1 MNSNLPRLIFS
12 KRLGMLVAVA
22 ETVMSQGKGSGASGA
37 GGASGASDA
46 LGQGSAGLSAASEAL
61 TSVGNNDP
69 GKQSAAVALRS
80 FCVALTLAFATQD
93 IANAGQPVSVL
104 PSGATVAAG
113 SATIS
118 TPTTNSMIINQ
129 SSQNAILNWQSFG
142 IGAGASVQFV
152 QPNANAATLNRVLG
166 SSATV
171 IDGSLSANGRVLIV
185 NPNGVVFGRGSYV
198 DVGGLLATTKS
209 ISDTNFLAGNYQFI
223 GGGTTGRVLNYGNI
237 KADNGYVVLLSDSVA
252 NAGTIQA
259 NGGRVILG
267 AGDSATLA
275 LSNGQ
280 VVNIVIDKP
289 SAKALV
295 DNSGTIKAD
304 GGVALLS
311 ARGSSDVLDSVLNVS
326 GLVSAK
332 GGVVNIDG
340 GSNGAVM
347 LANASVDV
355 SATTGIG
362 GNAIV
367 QGQYIGIVNATN
379 INASGASGGGHVVVG
394 GDTLGVLPKQ
404 NISYHGK
411 HNIKR
416 SINTLLRRK
425 IQHDWKI
432 RDVNTPL
439 RASAAGEK
447 PVMLV
452 VVEWF
457 SANHSVYRVLSKAIR
472 KMRDQFYL
480 IGMGAMNTTDDAG
493 REVFN
498 EFIELDFS
506 GGIQSFLKQ
515 VHNTARTRA
524 AQILYMPSVG
534 MFQTTMYLANLRVAP
549 IQITTLGHSASTFA
563 AQMDYFAIDEDF
575 VGDEACFSEK
585 VLALP
590 NDAFPFIPS
599 VGAPEELAQAPL
611 RANPDIVQIAMAA
624 TIMKLNPEFLQTCR
638 LIADN
643 SPTPIHFQFFIGQ
656 AQGLMWPQVEHVV
669 RRYLGDFATV
679 NQHQN
684 YATYLERLAQCD
696 LYINPFP
703 FGNMN
708 GIVDMVSVGLI
719 GICKSGRE
727 PHEHIDEG
735 LFTRLNMPSW
745 LVTRSN
751 EEYIAAALRLINNHQ
766 ERLAIRTE
774 FNAHQALQRLFTGRE
789 ELFGLAVE
797 QLYHDQL
804 AKAALHVAIA

>member
-1 MNSNLPRLIFS
+1 MEFNLERFEHLAYSRQSELAARELFNLLQILDGNYAVLNTEFKASALIAMQ
-12 KRLGMLVAVA
+12 LTPD
-22 ETVMSQGKGSGASGA
+22 TVDLHVLTRIAA
-37 GGASGASDA
+37 
-46 LGQGSAGLSAASEAL
+46 AASTL
-61 TSVGNNDP
+61 FSDP
-69 GKQSAAVALRS
+69 EFGFSDNGFRMIMHWHRWLSTVFAVSPFINADHVLRS
-80 FCVALTLAFATQD
+80 FNQTGHELT
-93 IANAGQPVSVL
+93 
-104 PSGATVAAG
+104 
-113 SATIS
+113 
-118 TPTTNSMIINQ
+118 
-129 SSQNAILNWQSFG
+129 
-142 IGAGASVQFV
+142 
-152 QPNANAATLNRVLG
+152 TL
-166 SSATV
+166 
-171 IDGSLSANGRVLIV
+171 
-185 NPNGVVFGRGSYV
+185 
-198 DVGGLLATTKS
+198 
-209 ISDTNFLAGNYQFI
+209 Q
-223 GGGTTGRVLNYGNI
+223 
-237 KADNGYVVLLSDSVA
+237 
-252 NAGTIQA
+252 
-259 NGGRVILG
+259 
-267 AGDSATLA
+267 
-275 LSNGQ
+275 LSNK
-280 VVNIVIDKP
+280 NFPKFCALYSPESEIDID
-289 SAKALV
+289 V
-295 DNSGTIKAD
+295 DAIWNGNKKLAANLFLSLMSPRFVGSPAAFGKRE
-304 GGVALLS
+304 ALL
-311 ARGSSDVLDSVLNVS
+311 RWLPGRLEEITDVDDLPAGILHDVYMHCSYS
-326 GLVSAK
+326 G
-332 GGVVNIDG
+332 
-340 GSNGAVM
+340 
-347 LANASVDV
+347 
-355 SATTGIG
+355 
-362 GNAIV
+362 
-367 QGQYIGIVNATN
+367 
-379 INASGASGGGHVVVG
+379 
-394 GDTLGVLPKQ
+394 
-404 NISYHGK
+404 YHGK

-638 LIADN
+638 IIADN